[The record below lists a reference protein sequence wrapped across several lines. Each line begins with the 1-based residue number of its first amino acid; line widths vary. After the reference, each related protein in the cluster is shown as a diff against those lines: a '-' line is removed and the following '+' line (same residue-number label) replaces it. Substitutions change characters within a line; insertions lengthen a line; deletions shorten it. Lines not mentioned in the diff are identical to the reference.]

1 LGKAYTYLSRMND
14 PIEKQVSY
22 HAFSADGKQAA
33 ISKNDDAVY
42 IYNTG
47 GSPDANNWEQVQVV
61 TEHGG
66 RVSGI
71 DWCAKTN
78 LIVTC
83 GHDRNAYVWKYEGND
98 GWKPTLV
105 ILRINRA
112 ATCVRWSPK
121 GDKFAVGSGAKC
133 VPVCHFE
140 SGQNW
145 WISKMIKHHKS
156 SVLDLAWSPNQKFLV
171 TGSSDFK
178 CRVFSAFIEGIDS
191 TDDDGKTNMWDKN
204 NGNVAAFGEVLYE
217 FDEARAW
224 VQGVAWSPN
233 GLQLAFAG
241 HGSTLTFATLS
252 ANGKPSTQ
260 TVYQKTLPTTIVNF
274 MDDNTLVAIGF
285 DNNPTVYEKGGS
297 GWAEKRQLDACGGEK
312 KAAAA
317 PAAGSAAT
325 ARNVFQDR
333 DTRGKSGDTAGV
345 KEEPPIKTIHQN
357 VILDCKIRGPKKF
370 STSGVDGRIIQWS
383 M

>member
-1 LGKAYTYLSRMND
+1 MTD
-14 PIEKQVSY
+14 PFERQSSY
-22 HAFSADGKQAA
+22 HAYSPDGKQAA
-33 ISKNDDAVY
+33 VSKNDDAVY
-42 IYNTG
+42 IYNTN
-47 GSPDANNWEQVQVV
+47 GSADASSWDQVQVV
-61 TEHGG
+61 TEHSG

-71 DWCAKTN
+71 DWCPKTN

-83 GHDRNAYVWKYEGND
+83 GHDRNAYVWKYED
-98 GWKPTLV
+98 IEKAWKPTLV

-112 ATCVRWSPK
+112 ATCVRWSPN

-140 SGQNW
+140 GQQNW

-156 SVLDLAWSPNQKFLV
+156 SVLDLAWSPNQKFLI

-178 CRVFSAFIEGIDS
+178 CRVFSAFIEGIDKP
-191 TDDDGKTNMWDKN
+191 DDDGKSSLWGKN
-204 NGNVAAFGEVLYE
+204 NDKVTQFGEICWE
-217 FDEARAW
+217 FDDAKAW

-233 GLQLAFAG
+233 GMQVAFAG
-241 HGSTLTFATLS
+241 HGSTLTFAALNTG
-252 ANGKPSTQ
+252 GKPDVQ
-260 TVYQKTLPTTIVNF
+260 TIYQRTLPTTMVNF

-297 GWAEKRQLDACGGEK
+297 GWAEKRQLDAAGGEGK
-312 KAAAA
+312 KAPPGP
-317 PAAGSAAT
+317 PAAGNAAT

-333 DTRGKSGDTAGV
+333 DTRGKAGDSAGV

-357 VILDCKIRGPKKF
+357 LILDFKFRGPKKF
-370 STSGVDGRIIQWS
+370 STSGVDGRIVQWNL
-383 M
+383 

>member
-1 LGKAYTYLSRMND
+1 MND
-14 PIEKQVSY
+14 PMEKQVSY
-22 HAFSADGKQAA
+22 HAFSGDGKLAA

-42 IYNTG
+42 IYNTNN
-47 GSPDANNWEQVQVV
+47 SPDASSWDQVQVV

-71 DWCAKTN
+71 DWCAKSN

-83 GHDRNAYVWKYEGND
+83 GHDRNAYVWKYED
-98 GWKPTLV
+98 KEKAWKPTLV

-140 SGQNW
+140 QGQNW
-145 WISKMIKHHKS
+145 WISKMIKKHKS

-178 CRVFSAFIEGIDS
+178 CRIFSAFIEGIDAA
-191 TDDDGKTNMWDKN
+191 DDDGKTALFGKN
-204 NGNVAAFGEVLYE
+204 NDKVTQFGEILYE
-217 FDEARAW
+217 FDEAKAW
-224 VQGVAWSPN
+224 VQGVSWSPN
-233 GLQLAFAG
+233 GLQICFSG
-241 HGSTLTFATLS
+241 HGATLTWATLGS
-252 ANGKPSTQ
+252 SNTQ
-260 TVYQKTLPTTIVNF
+260 TIYQKCLPTTIVNF

-285 DNNPTVYEKGGS
+285 DNNPTIYEKS
-297 GWAEKRQLDACGGEK
+297 GDKWAEKRQLDSCGGEK
-312 KAAAA
+312 KAGAG
-317 PAAGSAAT
+317 PANAAT
-325 ARNVFQDR
+325 AARNAFQDR
-333 DTRGKSGDTAGV
+333 DTRGKSGETAGV

-357 VILDCKIRGPKKF
+357 LILDFKIRGPKKF
-370 STSGVDGRIIQWS
+370 STSGVDGRVVQWAL
-383 M
+383 

>member
-1 LGKAYTYLSRMND
+1 MND
-14 PIEKQVSY
+14 PMEKQVSY
-22 HAFSADGKQAA
+22 HAFSGDGKQAA

-42 IYNTG
+42 IYTTG
-47 GSPDANNWEQVQVV
+47 GSPDASSWEQVQVV

-71 DWCAKTN
+71 DWCAKSN

-83 GHDRNAYVWKYEGND
+83 GHDRNAYVWKYED
-98 GWKPTLV
+98 KEKAWKPTLV

-145 WISKMIKHHKS
+145 WISKMIKKHKS
-156 SVLDLAWSPNQKFLV
+156 SVLDLAWSPNQKFLI

-178 CRVFSAFIEGIDS
+178 CRVFSAFIDGIDNK
-191 TDDDGKTNMWDKN
+191 DDDGQTSLFGKANA
-204 NGNVAAFGEVLYE
+204 NVAVFGEVLFE
-217 FDEARAW
+217 FDDAKAW
-224 VQGVAWSPN
+224 VQAVAWSPS
-233 GLQLAFAG
+233 GLQVAFAG
-241 HGSTLTFATLS
+241 HGSTLSFATLS
-252 ANGKPSTQ
+252 GDKPEVNTI
-260 TVYQKTLPTTIVNF
+260 YQRTLPSTIVNF
-274 MDDNTLVAIGF
+274 MDENTLVAIGF
-285 DNNPTVYEKGGS
+285 DNNPTVYEKSGS
-297 GWAEKRQLDACGGEK
+297 WAEKRQLDSCGERAASDK
-312 KAAAA
+312 KA
-317 PAAGSAAT
+317 PPPPGSAAT

-333 DTRGKSGDTAGV
+333 DTRGVKADAAGI

-370 STSGVDGRIIQWS
+370 STSGVDGRIVQWS
-383 M
+383 L